1 MFIQNMSMAA
11 QQVAILYLI
20 VAVGFIADRIGIFKQ
35 TTAKLSNDLLFY
47 VITPVVIVQSF
58 LNMEFNKETIS
69 SFLLAFV
76 CMFTTLVVGS
86 FIVIPFFRKDKDNS
100 SIYKYAVSYGN
111 MGYMALPLCQSLLGS
126 EGVFYC
132 SAGVVAFN
140 ILSFVHGIWLMKKGT
155 ESDDGFKI
163 KTIILNPGVL
173 SVAVG
178 LPLFVSGIN
187 LPEIINGTV
196 THIANL
202 NTPLAMIFL
211 GTYIANSDLKEMFR
225 QKQNYLVAVLK
236 LLVLPSIMF
245 SIFKLIGLSGTIIT
259 ACMISASVPSA
270 TNTVMFA
277 AKYGKDTGVASTVVA
292 FCSLLSVLT
301 IPVMIALSH
310 V

>member
-1 MFIQNMSMAA
+1 MFFQNMSLAA

-20 VAVGFIADRIGIFKQ
+20 VAVGFLADRIGIFKQ
-35 TTAKLSNDLLFY
+35 STAKLSNDLLFY
-47 VITPVVIVQSF
+47 VITPTVIVQSF
-58 LNMEFNKETIS
+58 LNMEFNKATIM
-69 SFLLAFV
+69 SFLLAFA
-76 CMFTTLVVGS
+76 CMFTTLVVGI

-100 SIYKYAVSYGN
+100 SIFKYAVSYGN

-155 ESDDGFKI
+155 KNDDGFKI

-178 LPLFVSGIN
+178 LPLFVLGLD
-187 LPEIINGTV
+187 LPEVINGAV

-211 GTYIANSDLKEMFR
+211 GTYIANSDLKAMFK
-225 QKQNYLVAVLK
+225 QKQNYMVALLK
-236 LLVLPSIMF
+236 LLVLPGIMLV
-245 SIFKLIGLSGTIIT
+245 IFKLLGLSDTILT

-270 TNTVMFA
+270 TNTVMFD

-301 IPVMIALSH
+301 IPVMIALSR

>member
-1 MFIQNMSMAA
+1 MAA

-35 TTAKLSNDLLFY
+35 STAKMSNDLLFY
-47 VITPVVIVQSF
+47 VITPTVIVQSF
-58 LNMEFNKETIS
+58 LNMEFNKDTIS
-69 SFLLAFV
+69 SFLVAFL
-76 CMFTTLVVGS
+76 CMFATLTVGI
-86 FIVIPFFRKDKDNS
+86 FIVIPFFRKDGNDS
-100 SIYKYAVSYGN
+100 SIFKYAVSYGN

-155 ESDDGFKI
+155 DNDEGFKV
-163 KTIILNPGVL
+163 KSIILNPGVL
-173 SVAVG
+173 SVAIG
-178 LPLFVSGIN
+178 LPLFISGIE
-187 LPEIINGTV
+187 LPQIINGAV

-211 GTYIANSDLKEMFR
+211 GTYIANADLKAMFK
-225 QKQNYLVAVLK
+225 QKQNYMVAFLK
-236 LLVLPSIMF
+236 LIVLPGIMLLIYK
-245 SIFKLIGLSGTIIT
+245 IFGISGTLIT

-277 AKYGKDTGVASTVVA
+277 AKYGKDTGIASTVVA

-301 IPVMIALSH
+301 IPVMIALSN

>member
-69 SFLLAFV
+69 LFLLAFV
-76 CMFTTLVVGS
+76 CMFTTLVVGI
-86 FIVIPFFRKDKDNS
+86 FIVIPFFRKDKENS

-155 ESDDGFKI
+155 ENDEGFKI

-178 LPLFVSGIN
+178 LPLFISGIE
-187 LPEIINGTV
+187 LPEIINGAV
-196 THIANL
+196 IHIANL

-211 GTYIANSDLKEMFR
+211 GTYIANSDLKAMFK
-225 QKQNYLVAVLK
+225 QKQNYLVALLK
-236 LLVLPSIMF
+236 LLVLPAIMF
-245 SIFKLIGLSGTIIT
+245 AIFKLIGLSGTIIT

-301 IPVMIALSH
+301 IPVMIALSR

>member
-69 SFLLAFV
+69 LFLLAFV
-76 CMFTTLVVGS
+76 CMFTTLVVGI
-86 FIVIPFFRKDKDNS
+86 FIVIPFFRKDKENS

-155 ESDDGFKI
+155 ENDEGFKI

-178 LPLFVSGIN
+178 LPLFISGLE
-187 LPEIINGTV
+187 LPEIINGAV

-211 GTYIANSDLKEMFR
+211 GTYIANSDLKAMFK
-225 QKQNYLVAVLK
+225 QKQNYLVALLK
-236 LLVLPSIMF
+236 LLVLPAIMF
-245 SIFKLIGLSGTIIT
+245 AIFKLIGLSGTIIT

-301 IPVMIALSH
+301 IPVMIALSR